1 MTKLHRRLIAQ
12 LCEQVLQRKFCLE
25 SLWQEGNTDKI
36 SSTKKM
42 HFDTT
47 IITRVMDILGHI
59 YQDHGKET
67 KYYLTLTTLDLIWEA
82 GAEVLEDFTP

>member
-1 MTKLHRRLIAQ
+1 
-12 LCEQVLQRKFCLE
+12 
-25 SLWQEGNTDKI
+25 
-36 SSTKKM
+36 M

-82 GAEVLEDFTP
+82 GAEVLEDFTPW